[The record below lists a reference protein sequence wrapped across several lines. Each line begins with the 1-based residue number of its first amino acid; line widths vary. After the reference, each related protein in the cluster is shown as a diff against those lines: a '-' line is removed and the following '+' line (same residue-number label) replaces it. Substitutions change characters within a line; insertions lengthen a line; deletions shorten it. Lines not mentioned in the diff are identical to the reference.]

1 MNENLYSK
9 EMICPVCSKKF
20 KVTKVK
26 MKACRV
32 ESRDTDFCVHYK
44 DINPMFYDAWV
55 CENCGYASLSDKFE
69 EIPSKEAVLLK
80 NELAPKWNKRS
91 LEGERNVDAAIEAF
105 KLVLYNYQLRGLK
118 ASEIAKVC
126 MRIAWLYRTKEDPR
140 EQDFVKFALKA
151 YQDTY
156 ENERFPADKLDES
169 TCMYIIG
176 ELSRRTGNY
185 DDATKWLS
193 RLIGSP
199 EARKKPALMEA
210 ARDQY
215 QLVKAQIAGE
225 RTG

>member
-9 EMICPVCSKKF
+9 ELTCPVCLKNF
-20 KVTKVK
+20 MVTKVK

-69 EIPSKEAVLLK
+69 EITPRETDILKKELT
-80 NELAPKWNKRS
+80 PRWNKRKFDK
-91 LEGERNVDAAIEAF
+91 ERNIDAAIEAF
-105 KLVLYNYQLRGLK
+105 KLVLYNYQLRGSK

-126 MRIAWLYRTKEDPR
+126 MRIAWLYRMKKDAR
-140 EQDFVKFALKA
+140 EYDFVKFALKA
-151 YQDTY
+151 YNDVY
-156 ENERFPADKLDES
+156 ENEHFPADKLDES

-176 ELSRRTGNY
+176 ELSRRAGNF

-193 RLIGSP
+193 KLISSP

-215 QLVKAQIAGE
+215 QLVKKQMAGE
-225 RTG
+225 